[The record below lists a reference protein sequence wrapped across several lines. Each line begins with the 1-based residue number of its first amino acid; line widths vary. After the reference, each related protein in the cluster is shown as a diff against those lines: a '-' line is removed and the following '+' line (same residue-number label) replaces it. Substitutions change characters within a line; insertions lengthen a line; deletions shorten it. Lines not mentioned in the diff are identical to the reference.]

1 VDLSLCSAAADCR
14 RRRSIRSKFRS
25 FEVSKFDEHNDDDER
40 RRRRTIATTTTNGE
54 RRRRTTTT
62 NDDDVDWARLALF
75 HKRVVSMAECIVWSY
90 LSILCM
96 RRTAALTTN
105 CFIHTVAG
113 CVVGT
118 LLEET
123 GLTNKLMNTCLCAP
137 PGCLSRL
144 RLHHCILL
152 GLGSGKKCI
161 PGCAFQR
168 VGLRNCNA
176 SSGRHQYVDL
186 GDAIKKKGRREDC

>member
-1 VDLSLCSAAADCR
+1 VNCAYTWNSKWLNLWTSLSVLLLPTADDDDR
-14 RRRSIRSKFRS
+14 FDRS
-25 FEVSKFDEHNDDDER
+25 FEVSKFRSSMNTTTTTNDDDDERLRRRQRTANDDDER
-40 RRRRTIATTTTNGE
+40 RRRTTTTLIE
-54 RRRRTTTT
+54 R
-62 NDDDVDWARLALF
+62 DWHCF
-75 HKRVVSMAECIVWSY
+75 IKRVVSMAECIVWSY

-123 GLTNKLMNTCLCAP
+123 GLTNKVMNTCLCAP

-152 GLGSGKKCI
+152 RLGSE
-161 PGCAFQR
+161 
-168 VGLRNCNA
+168 RNVFPA
-176 SSGRHQYVDL
+176 LHF
-186 GDAIKKKGRREDC
+186 KGWD